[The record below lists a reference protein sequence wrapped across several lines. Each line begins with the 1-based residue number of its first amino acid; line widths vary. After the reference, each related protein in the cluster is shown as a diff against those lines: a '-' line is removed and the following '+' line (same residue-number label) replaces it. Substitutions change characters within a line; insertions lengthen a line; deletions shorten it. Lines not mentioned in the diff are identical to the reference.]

1 MKPPLY
7 REACGFCGSGT
18 WTGHGRGSGVGSTVL
33 GTPAGGW
40 DRLGASCLR
49 SGAWAGL
56 TRRLGSAGHHLCP
69 VPEAGFLEWL
79 PQGSIRRAGSAGGRA
94 AAVRLLRPSLDSSSP
109 VVKAVRAC
117 LLSPPPI
124 PQWNKCHRICREA
137 SPSTPPT
144 FALTAWHA
152 SVPPSRSHKTL
163 NTKIQTEIYVFR
175 LPWFG
180 LFQGLVFQ
188 TWDVF
193 MLFSLRCMW

>member
-117 LLSPPPI
+117 LLSPPPHPPVEQV
-124 PQWNKCHRICREA
+124 PQNLQGGVPVH
-137 SPSTPPT
+137 PSHLCPHSLACLRAT
-144 FALTAWHA
+144 FTLTQ
-152 SVPPSRSHKTL
+152 
-163 NTKIQTEIYVFR
+163 NTKHKNTNRNLCI
-175 LPWFG
+175 
-180 LFQGLVFQ
+180 
-188 TWDVF
+188 
-193 MLFSLRCMW
+193 

>member
-7 REACGFCGSGT
+7 REARGFCGSGT
-18 WTGHGRGSGVGSTVL
+18 RTGHGRGSGVGSAVL

-79 PQGSIRRAGSAGGRA
+79 SQGSIRRAGSAGGRA

-117 LLSPPPI
+117 LLSPPHPPVEQV
-124 PQWNKCHRICREA
+124 PQNLQGGVPVH
-137 SPSTPPT
+137 PPT

-180 LFQGLVFQ
+180 LFRGLVFQ

-193 MLFSLRCMW
+193 ILFSLRCMW